1 MHVCRLS
8 DAVSEHFK
16 KLAVAGPEVVSPS
29 IAHTRLSLL
38 DRDTDKPSPKTVTSK
53 SQALEHPSKQG
64 LTKYDRMMIDLEA
77 TVNKFLKQLD
87 KDIQE
92 AQEAQERERVLKERM
107 NQRLQKKRI
116 AGEAAAKKGKE
127 AR

>member
-1 MHVCRLS
+1 
-8 DAVSEHFK
+8 
-16 KLAVAGPEVVSPS
+16 
-29 IAHTRLSLL
+29 
-38 DRDTDKPSPKTVTSK
+38 
-53 SQALEHPSKQG
+53 
-64 LTKYDRMMIDLEA
+64 MMIDLEA